1 MLKITDAV
9 FVTTATKASQWPRE
23 PLPEI
28 AFVGR
33 SNVGKSSM
41 INTLANRNKLV
52 RVSNTP
58 GRTRTLNFFDVSI
71 DSHGKKRTVRLCDLP
86 GYGFAKVSKAER
98 EQWHE
103 MISEYLSQRRQ
114 LSAVVSIVDA
124 EVGPTG
130 DDVSM
135 LDFLQGTPPKIL
147 VVATKLDRLSKAKQ
161 KPALH
166 KAAAML
172 EVPQEAVV
180 GFSAVERIG
189 VTDVWNRLLA
199 TVDAREP
206 R

>member
-166 KAAAML
+166 KVAAVL
-172 EVPQEAVV
+172 EVPGEAVV
-180 GFSAVERIG
+180 GFSAVDRTG
-189 VTDVWNRLLA
+189 VNDVWNLLLA
-199 TVDAREP
+199 TVDARGA